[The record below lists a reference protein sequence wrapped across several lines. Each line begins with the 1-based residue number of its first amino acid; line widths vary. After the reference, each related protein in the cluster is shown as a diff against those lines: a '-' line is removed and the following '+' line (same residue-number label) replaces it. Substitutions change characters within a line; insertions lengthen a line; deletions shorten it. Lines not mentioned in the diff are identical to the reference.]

1 MIIRADLQSD
11 QAKIV
16 FSRLLETGKSLR
28 PLMTSIGEILVQ
40 GAEDRLARGVE
51 VSGSAFTKRLT
62 WPKVGQ
68 LSYSADDRA
77 VTVRDSAPYAALAQ
91 FGGKTKP
98 RIIRPRLTRA
108 LRFQIG
114 GITVFAKS
122 IKHPGSLV
130 PARPYLGVSADDEQ
144 RILEDAEDYLAILT
158 QSSG

>member
-1 MIIRADLQSD
+1 MIIRADLQSE
-11 QAKIV
+11 QAKV
-16 FSRLLETGKSLR
+16 LFAKLLDTGKSLR

-40 GAEDRLARGVE
+40 SAQDRLASETE
-51 VSGSAFTKRLT
+51 VSGRSFVKRLT

-68 LSYSADDRA
+68 LSYTADDRA

-114 GITVFAKS
+114 GIFVFAKS

-130 PARPYLGVSADDEQ
+130 PARPYLGVSAQDET
-144 RILEDAEDYLAILT
+144 RILEDAEDYLALLT
-158 QSSG
+158 RSGR

>member
-1 MIIRADLQSD
+1 MIIRTSLQSD
-11 QAKIV
+11 QARIV
-16 FSRLLETGKSLR
+16 FSRLLETSKSLR

-51 VSGSAFTKRLT
+51 VGGGAFTKRLT

-122 IKHPGSLV
+122 INHPGSLV
-130 PARPYLGVSADDEQ
+130 PARPYLGVSAEDEQ
-144 RILEDAEDYLAILT
+144 RIIEDAEDYLAILT